1 MTDSPTRIK
10 ICGLRDVPTIESMDG
25 LPFHEMGFV
34 FAPSKRQVSIDEAPA
49 LLAAAGR
56 IGAAGG
62 KPPATVGVF
71 VDMPLA
77 VLDELLSAAPL
88 QVVQLHGSESPDYCR
103 ELKNKHP
110 DIGIWRVFSVGKSDG
125 QVREQH
131 ASLREYAVSQ
141 LKEYRG
147 LLNAVLID
155 APGGGTGQPFDWQAI
170 DAYKQAAAR
179 FDLPLYVAGGLSEE
193 NVGEL
198 VRGYSPGGVDVSSGV
213 ESDGR
218 KDITKIR
225 AFVRKVIES

>member
-1 MTDSPTRIK
+1 MTASPTRIK
-10 ICGLRDVPTIESMDG
+10 ICGLRDVATIESMDG

-34 FAPSKRQVSIDEAPA
+34 FAPSKRQVSIGEAPA

-56 IGAAGG
+56 IGAADG

-77 VLDELLSAAPL
+77 ELDKLLAAVPL
-88 QVVQLHGSESPDYCR
+88 QVVQLHGSEDPEYCHK
-103 ELKNKHP
+103 LKISHP
-110 DIGIWRVFSVGKSDG
+110 GLGIWRVFSVGKGDDSG
-125 QVREQH
+125 REQH
-131 ASLREYAVSQ
+131 VPLREDAMSR
-141 LKEYRG
+141 LEAYRG

-170 DAYKQAAAR
+170 EAYKQAAAS
-179 FDLPLYVAGGLSEE
+179 FDLPLYVAGGLREE

-198 VRGYSPGGVDVSSGV
+198 VRGYSPSGVDVSSGV

-218 KDITKIR
+218 KDINKIR